1 MKIIKQFAIICGLC
15 LLGEGVASL
24 LPFVFPGSVMAML
37 LTLLFLAFRWLK
49 LRDIEESGNFLL
61 SNMAFFFVPSATG
74 IIDRLEEIRGSVLIL
89 VLISILSTIITMIVT
104 YYTVVLVTAW
114 MKRGRRE

>member
-74 IIDRLEEIRGSVLIL
+74 IIERLAEIRGSVLIL
-89 VLISILSTIITMIVT
+89 VLISILSTIITMIVP

-114 MKRGRRE
+114 MKRGIRE

>member
-61 SNMAFFFVPSATG
+61 SNMAFFFVPG
-74 IIDRLEEIRGSVLIL
+74 IIERLEEIRGSVLIL